1 MRRAPRRAA
10 PSPLPLGGSGRAR
23 RAAAAESTFRGP
35 GLPLPRLGSSRHG
48 SRPPAGARAVNR
60 ASPGSERGAPSH
72 ASVASSCEL
81 RAGRAAA
88 LVRVWDGS
96 RGCCGRGRP
105 LLRTPTPSPPVS
117 PPHFP
122 VAKLSQGGGEAGAAQ
137 RLGSAPRG
145 SGRFGTRRK
154 AGRRGGWGLFK
165 CKTQFVGRKSEKVR
179 SPWRCWSVFA
189 LQQPE
194 PAWKNPPGERNCLQ
208 PPRRA
213 ANN

>member
-1 MRRAPRRAA
+1 MPA
-10 PSPLPLGGSGRAR
+10 SPLPVSCGL
-23 RAAAAESTFRGP
+23 AAPQPWYVCGTGP
-35 GLPLPRLGSSRHG
+35 GVAAGGGDLCFGPPLLP
-48 SRPPAGARAVNR
+48 
-60 ASPGSERGAPSH
+60 
-72 ASVASSCEL
+72 
-81 RAGRAAA
+81 
-88 LVRVWDGS
+88 
-96 RGCCGRGRP
+96 P
-105 LLRTPTPSPPVS
+105 LLRTPTPFPPLF
-117 PPHFP
+117 PPPFP
-122 VAKLSQGGGEAGAAQ
+122 VAKLSPGGGEAGAAQ